1 MKFIYF
7 NCYEKAPFLNTCF
20 YIIFR
25 IFSSPYFY
33 YSGDV
38 NSSEDGESLIRWN
51 IYNHETLEG
60 KTSNLKGFLQFSLA
74 TQILGIV
81 FF

>member
-1 MKFIYF
+1 MKKPLFSTLVFILYL
-7 NCYEKAPFLNTCF
+7 E
-20 YIIFR
+20 
-25 IFSSPYFY
+25 FSVAHTFTV
-33 YSGDV
+33 SGDV
-38 NSSEDGESLIRWN
+38 NSSEDGESLIMWN